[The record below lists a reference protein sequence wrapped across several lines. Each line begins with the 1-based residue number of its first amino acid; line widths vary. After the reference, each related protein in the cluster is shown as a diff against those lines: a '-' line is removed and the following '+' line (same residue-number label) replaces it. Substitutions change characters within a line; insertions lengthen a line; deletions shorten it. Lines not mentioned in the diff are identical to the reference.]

1 MRMRDKSYRDY
12 GFKHGEEKY
21 VKYLAR
27 EPNYEQRLLLFDSAY
42 SANQA
47 IAEDIIFSIVS
58 GTSYDEIMKIHYIP
72 VTRVDFYGYSRKT
85 LAIYRDKLREY
96 GAI

>member
-1 MRMRDKSYRDY
+1 MRTRDKTYADY
-12 GFKHGEEKY
+12 GFQRNEEKY
-21 VKYLAR
+21 IKYLAR
-27 EPNYEQRLLLFDSAY
+27 QPSYEQRLLLFDSAY

-58 GTSYDEIMKIHYIP
+58 GTSYDEIMKILYIP

>member
-21 VKYLAR
+21 IKYLAR

-42 SANQA
+42 SANQS
-47 IAEDIIFSIVS
+47 IAEDIIFSIVN
-58 GTSYDEIMKIHYIP
+58 GVSYDDIQKIHYIP
-72 VTRVDFYGYSRKT
+72 AGRSSFYGDCRAT
-85 LAIYRDKLREY
+85 LALFRDKMREY
-96 GAI
+96 GAL

>member
-1 MRMRDKSYRDY
+1 MRTRDKTYADY
-12 GFKHGEEKY
+12 GFQRNEEKY
-21 VKYLAR
+21 IKYLAR
-27 EPNYEQRLLLFDSAY
+27 QPSYEQRLLLFDSAY
-42 SANQA
+42 SANQD